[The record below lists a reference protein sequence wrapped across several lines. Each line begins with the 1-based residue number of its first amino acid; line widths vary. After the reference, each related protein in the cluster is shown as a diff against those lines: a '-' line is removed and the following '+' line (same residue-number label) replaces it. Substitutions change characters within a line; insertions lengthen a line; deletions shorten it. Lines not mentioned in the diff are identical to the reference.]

1 MVHQTPK
8 QDDLMEHSHIP
19 TIQSAFKKYETT
31 FVILHPFLKIKPH
44 YSIKFETGNWPTKKE
59 IITCTQN
66 ITWTEIIQM
75 SGLQDISELDRLLA
89 YLHCARRTADR
100 QGWVKLMTQLDKNN
114 IIPAEVD
121 CIPTSLI
128 NPLMLAIRALGYSTV
143 NEFDLTG
150 ELRKEHTIDTILLS
164 EEQDFFSMARIQ
176 TPDDKIVLTTG
187 FDERFTYLSA
197 SKETAAIIIEQV
209 NLEGFYCN
217 ETTRPEWSDKL
228 QTENIIDWSSP
239 ERKKNNA

>member
-8 QDDLMEHSHIP
+8 QDDIIEHSRIP
-19 TIQSAFKKYETT
+19 TIRSAFKEYETT

-66 ITWTEIIQM
+66 ITWTEIIQGA
-75 SGLQDISELDRLLA
+75 GLQDISELDRQLA

-100 QGWVKLMTQLDKNN
+100 QGWIKLMTLLDKNN

-121 CIPTSLI
+121 YIPESLT
-128 NPLMLAIRALGYSTV
+128 NPLMLAFKALGYSTV
-143 NEFDLTG
+143 NEFELTG
-150 ELRKEHTIDTILLS
+150 DLRKEHTIDNVLLS
-164 EEQDFFSMARIQ
+164 EKLDFIYVATVQ
-176 TPDDKIVLTTG
+176 TPDKKIVLTTG

-197 SKETAAIIIEQV
+197 SKETVATIIEEAS
-209 NLEGFYCN
+209 LEGFYCN
-217 ETTRPEWSDKL
+217 ETTRSIWSDKL
-228 QTENIIDWSSP
+228 QTEDIIDWSSP
-239 ERKKNNA
+239 ERKKNYA